1 MVNGTN
7 REGGAGRINAMWLNW
22 INNSTGAIM
31 FWNTRSAVLQTI
43 GAINYLNWRDNNPL
57 NAAKAFANQPQY
69 WKDFAYIWN
78 SDKMKE
84 RRSGLKEDVSSAEIA
99 NAAAGTT
106 SKANAVISYL
116 LKKGFLPT
124 QIGDSFAIA
133 SGGASFYR
141 NRINYNLKQGMSEA
155 EAGAEAWK
163 EFLKVTDQTQQ
174 SGDPRDIS
182 QQQRSAAGRLVLAF
196 QNTSM
201 QQARLVK
208 KAGLDLINRRGDAKT
223 NISKIVYYTAVQNII
238 FGALQSALF
247 ATIFSSDSD
256 EEKEKKKQT
265 AEDKWLDI
273 GNNIID
279 TILRGSGMAGAVV
292 ATIKNVYL
300 KYNDENKKGF
310 KAEYAKVLTE
320 AANIAP
326 PLGSKFT
333 KVLGA
338 INTRE
343 FEKDVIA
350 KRGWD
355 ITQDGRLNLSPAY
368 SVLGKTAEAATN
380 LPLDRFVTKVNNI
393 SEALDSRNKSWQRIA
408 LAVGYSPYV
417 VGVKNE
423 ESDIIKAEAKEQ
435 RKIAGKEK
443 AIETRSKNKEELR
456 NMPSEERRALR
467 EKKREEKRK
476 LRERK
481 RNMYK

>member
-1 MVNGTN
+1 
-7 REGGAGRINAMWLNW
+7 
-22 INNSTGAIM
+22 
-31 FWNTRSAVLQTI
+31 
-43 GAINYLNWRDNNPL
+43 
-57 NAAKAFANQPQY
+57 
-69 WKDFAYIWN
+69 
-78 SDKMKE
+78 
-84 RRSGLKEDVSSAEIA
+84 
-99 NAAAGTT
+99 
-106 SKANAVISYL
+106 
-116 LKKGFLPT
+116 
-124 QIGDSFAIA
+124 
-133 SGGASFYR
+133 
-141 NRINYNLKQGMSEA
+141 
-155 EAGAEAWK
+155 
-163 EFLKVTDQTQQ
+163 
-174 SGDPRDIS
+174 
-182 QQQRSAAGRLVLAF
+182 
-196 QNTSM
+196 
-201 QQARLVK
+201 
-208 KAGLDLINRRGDAKT
+208 
-223 NISKIVYYTAVQNII
+223 
-238 FGALQSALF
+238 
-247 ATIFSSDSD
+247 
-256 EEKEKKKQT
+256 
-265 AEDKWLDI
+265 
-273 GNNIID
+273 
-279 TILRGSGMAGAVV
+279 MAGAVV

-443 AIETRSKNKEELR
+443 AIETRRKNKEELR
-456 NMPSEERRALR
+456 NMPSEEKRALR